1 MPSLDIAAIQPSLQA
16 HLVPLGAQS
25 IIHAKNLPN
34 PWKKS
39 SFSKNLKFYTGHLHV
54 RRGKVL
60 ITAVATLETKY
71 PAQKENKQ
79 SYSLSSASSK
89 PSEDR
94 NGSSED
100 GEALEQVDDRE
111 KLRRMRISKANRGNT
126 PWNKGRK
133 HSPETLQK
141 IRERTKI
148 AMQDPKIKM
157 KLANL
162 GHAQNKETRLK
173 IGEGVRMRWA
183 RRKERRK
190 VQETCHFEW
199 QNLLAEA
206 AKEGYTDEEELQW
219 NSYNILDQQNQ
230 LEWLES
236 VEQRKAAR
244 GVKSNR
250 RAPKSPEQRRKIAE
264 AIAAKWA
271 DPSYRERVCSGLA
284 KYHGI
289 PAGVERRR
297 RRPSGDAEPRKKSPT
312 KKSSRDSETE
322 RQSQVQVVKVRKR
335 KTPVYK
341 DPLANSKLEMIKS
354 IRAKRV
360 AEESKKMDAV
370 ERARLLISEAEKAAK
385 VLEIA
390 AMKSPVAQASLL
402 ESKKL
407 IAEATQLIESIEMR
421 QMTSDEDGTYPYLL
435 SPQPNNSLLELDSE
449 SKTKDRNDQELL
461 EEVNGTHT
469 FPINGESLH
478 LNMRSSD
485 LPTFNIEGTTNQH
498 VSDKQPNTSQGDGED
513 IKLGMIPQPNGTR
526 VHPPP
531 ESNGAIKLIEN
542 HPPLLNGSK
551 VYHGTEEKAASLES
565 GSVTKK
571 WVRGRLV
578 EVTEAA

>member
-1 MPSLDIAAIQPSLQA
+1 MPSLGTFSDIATIKPSLQA

-25 IIHAKNLPN
+25 IINAKTLPN
-34 PWKKS
+34 PWKQS
-39 SFSKNLKFYTGHLHV
+39 SFSKNLKFYTGHLNV
-54 RRGKVL
+54 RRGRVL
-60 ITAVATLETKY
+60 ITAVATLATKY
-71 PAQKENKQ
+71 PAQKVNEQ
-79 SYSLSSASSK
+79 SYILSSRANG
-89 PSEDR
+89 DR
-94 NGSSED
+94 NGE
-100 GEALEQVDDRE
+100 EVEQVDDRE
-111 KLRRMRISKANRGNT
+111 RLRRMRISKANRGNT

-148 AMQDPKIKM
+148 AMQDPKIKL

-183 RRKERRK
+183 RRKETRK
-190 VQETCHFEW
+190 VQERCHYEW

-206 AKEGYTDEEELQW
+206 AREGYTDEEELQW
-219 NSYNILDQQNQ
+219 DSYNILDRQNQ

-244 GVKSNR
+244 GAKSNR

-271 DPSYRERVCSGLA
+271 DPSYRERVCTGLA

-297 RRPSGDAEPRKKSPT
+297 RRPSGDAEPRKKNT
-312 KKSSRDSETE
+312 AKKSAKDSDTE
-322 RQSQVQVVKVRKR
+322 KQSQVQVVKVRKR

-341 DPLANSKLEMIKS
+341 DPLASSKLEMIKS

-360 AEESKKMDAV
+360 AEESMKIDAV

-385 VLEIA
+385 VLEVA
-390 AMKSPVAQASLL
+390 ALKSPVAQASLL

-421 QMTSDEDGTYPYLL
+421 QVTSDEDGTYPYLL
-435 SPQPNNSLLELDSE
+435 SHAEVDDSE
-449 SKTKDRNDQELL
+449 SETEDTNDQEQAG
-461 EEVNGTHT
+461 EINGTHT
-469 FPINGESLH
+469 FRLNQESLL
-478 LNMRSSD
+478 LNLRPSD
-485 LPTFNIEGTTNQH
+485 LPTFNIEEGTTNQS
-498 VSDKQPNTSQGDGED
+498 VSVKQA
-513 IKLGMIPQPNGTR
+513 QPNGTK
-526 VHPPP
+526 VHLPP
-531 ESNGAIKLIEN
+531 ESNGAIKLTEK
-542 HPPLLNGSK
+542 HPLPNGSE
-551 VYHGTEEKAASLES
+551 VHHGIEEKASSLES
-565 GSVTKK
+565 GNVTKK

>member
-1 MPSLDIAAIQPSLQA
+1 MPSLDIATIQPSFQA

-25 IIHAKNLPN
+25 IIHAKSLPN
-34 PWKKS
+34 PWRQS
-39 SFSKNLKFYTGHLHV
+39 CFSKNLKFYTGHSHV

-71 PAQKENKQ
+71 PAQKENER
-79 SYSLSSASSK
+79 SSSLSSASSK
-89 PSEDR
+89 SS
-94 NGSSED
+94 NGSADD
-100 GEALEQVDDRE
+100 GEVQVDDRE

-162 GHAQNKETRLK
+162 GHAQNKETRMK

-206 AKEGYTDEEELQW
+206 AKQGYTDEEELQW
-219 NSYNILDQQNQ
+219 DSYNILDQQNQ

-236 VEQRKAAR
+236 VEQRKAIKGA
-244 GVKSNR
+244 KSNR
-250 RAPKSPEQRRKIAE
+250 RAPKSPEQRRRIAE

-289 PAGVERRR
+289 PVGVERRR
-297 RRPSGDAEPRKKSPT
+297 RRPRSDAEPRKKTPT
-312 KKSSRDSETE
+312 KKSTRDSEFE

-335 KTPVYK
+335 KTPAYK
-341 DPLANSKLEMIKS
+341 DPLASSKLEMIKS

-390 AMKSPVAQASLL
+390 ALKSPVAQASLL

-407 IAEATQLIESIEMR
+407 IAEATQLIKSLEMR
-421 QMTSDEDGTYPYLL
+421 QIASDEDGTYPFLL
-435 SPQPNNSLLELDSE
+435 SPQPNDSE
-449 SKTKDRNDQELL
+449 SETKDTNDQERPG
-461 EEVNGTHT
+461 EINGTHT
-469 FPINGESLH
+469 LQINGESLH
-478 LNMRSSD
+478 MNMRSND
-485 LPTFNIEGTTNQH
+485 LPTFVIEGTTNQF
-498 VSDKQPNTSQGDGED
+498 VSDMESNTSQGGRED
-513 IKLGMIPQPNGTR
+513 IKLGIVGQPNGTR
-526 VHPPP
+526 VHPPA
-531 ESNGAIKLIEN
+531 ESNGAISLAEN
-542 HPPLLNGSK
+542 HPLPNG
-551 VYHGTEEKAASLES
+551 YHGIDEKAASLES
-565 GSVTKK
+565 GNVTKK

>member
-1 MPSLDIAAIQPSLQA
+1 MPSLGTFPDIATIQPSLQA

-25 IIHAKNLPN
+25 IIHAKTLPN
-34 PWKKS
+34 PWRQS
-39 SFSKNLKFYTGHLHV
+39 RFSKNLKFYTGHTHV

-60 ITAVATLETKY
+60 ITAVATLETKF
-71 PAQKENKQ
+71 PAQKENVQ
-79 SYSLSSASSK
+79 SSSLSSASSV
-89 PSEDR
+89 SSDAR
-94 NGSSED
+94 NGSADD
-100 GEALEQVDDRE
+100 GEELQQVDDRE

-148 AMQDPKIKM
+148 AMQDPKIKL

-162 GHAQNKETRLK
+162 GHAQNKETRMK

-199 QNLLAEA
+199 QNLIAEA
-206 AKEGYTDEEELQW
+206 AKEGYTDEETLQW
-219 NSYNILDQQNQ
+219 DSYNILDQQNQ

-244 GVKSNR
+244 GAKSNR
-250 RAPKSPEQRRKIAE
+250 RAPKSPEQRRRIAE

-289 PAGVERRR
+289 TEGVERRR
-297 RRPSGDAEPRKKSPT
+297 RRPSGNTEPRKKNPA
-312 KKSSRDSETE
+312 KKSTRDSETE

-341 DPLANSKLEMIKS
+341 DPMASSKLEMIKS

-370 ERARLLISEAEKAAK
+370 DRARLLISEAEKAVK

-390 AMKSPVAQASLL
+390 ALKSPVAQASLL

-407 IAEATQLIESIEMR
+407 IAEATQLIESMEMR
-421 QMTSDEDGTYPYLL
+421 QIASDEDETD
-435 SPQPNNSLLELDSE
+435 PNNILQEVDSE
-449 SKTKDRNDQELL
+449 VETKDTHDQE
-461 EEVNGTHT
+461 EQPGEINGTHT
-469 FPINGESLH
+469 FLINGESLLH
-478 LNMRSSD
+478 LNMRCSD
-485 LPTFNIEGTTNQH
+485 LPTFNIEGTTDQF
-498 VSDKQPNTSQGDGED
+498 VSDKESNTSQGDRED
-513 IKLGMIPQPNGTR
+513 IKHGIAPQPNGTR
-526 VHPPP
+526 VHLPA
-531 ESNGAIKLIEN
+531 ESNGAVRHGED
-542 HPPLLNGSK
+542 HPLPNG
-551 VYHGTEEKAASLES
+551 YHGMEEKVASLET
-565 GSVTKK
+565 GNVTKK

>member
-1 MPSLDIAAIQPSLQA
+1 MPSLDIATIQPSLQA

-25 IIHAKNLPN
+25 IIHAKTLPN
-34 PWKKS
+34 PWRQS
-39 SFSKNLKFYTGHLHV
+39 CFSKNLKFYTGHTHV

-71 PAQKENKQ
+71 PAQKENEQ
-79 SYSLSSASSK
+79 SSSLSSASSK
-89 PSEDR
+89 SSD
-94 NGSSED
+94 GSAD
-100 GEALEQVDDRE
+100 DDKVDDRE

-148 AMQDPKIKM
+148 AMQDPKIKL

-162 GHAQNKETRLK
+162 GHAQNKETRMK

-206 AKEGYTDEEELQW
+206 AKEGYRDEEELQW
-219 NSYNILDQQNQ
+219 DSYKILDQQNQ

-236 VEQRKAAR
+236 VEQRKAAK
-244 GVKSNR
+244 GAKSNR
-250 RAPKSPEQRRKIAE
+250 RAPKSPEQRRRIAE

-289 PAGVERRR
+289 PVGVERRR
-297 RRPSGDAEPRKKSPT
+297 RRPRTDAEPRKKNPT
-312 KKSSRDSETE
+312 KKSTRDSEFE

-341 DPLANSKLEMIKS
+341 DPLASSKLEMIKS

-390 AMKSPVAQASLL
+390 ALKSPVAQASLL

-407 IAEATQLIESIEMR
+407 IAEATQLIESLEMR
-421 QMTSDEDGTYPYLL
+421 QIASDEDGTYPSLL
-435 SPQPNNSLLELDSE
+435 SPQHNNTLLEVDSE
-449 SKTKDRNDQELL
+449 SETKDTNDQEQQG
-461 EEVNGTHT
+461 EINGTHT

-485 LPTFNIEGTTNQH
+485 LPTFNIEGTTNLSI
-498 VSDKQPNTSQGDGED
+498 SDKESNTSQGDRED
-513 IKLGMIPQPNGTR
+513 IKLGIVPQPNGTR
-526 VHPPP
+526 VHPPA
-531 ESNGAIKLIEN
+531 ESNGTISLAEN
-542 HPPLLNGSK
+542 HPLPNG
-551 VYHGTEEKAASLES
+551 YHRMDEKAISLES
-565 GSVTKK
+565 GNVTRK

>member
-1 MPSLDIAAIQPSLQA
+1 MPSLGTFSDIATIQPSLQA

-25 IIHAKNLPN
+25 IIHAKTLPN
-34 PWKKS
+34 PWRQS
-39 SFSKNLKFYTGHLHV
+39 CFSKNLKFYTGHLHV

-71 PAQKENKQ
+71 PAQKEHEQ
-79 SYSLSSASSK
+79 STSLSSASSK
-89 PSEDR
+89 SS
-94 NGSSED
+94 NGSVDD
-100 GEALEQVDDRE
+100 GEVDDRE

-148 AMQDPKIKM
+148 AMQDPKIKL

-162 GHAQNKETRLK
+162 GHAQNKETRMK

-219 NSYNILDQQNQ
+219 DSYNILDQQNQ

-236 VEQRKAAR
+236 VEQRKAAK
-244 GVKSNR
+244 GAKSNR
-250 RAPKSPEQRRKIAE
+250 RAPKSPEQRRRIAE

-289 PAGVERRR
+289 PVGVERRR
-297 RRPSGDAEPRKKSPT
+297 RRPRSDAEPRKKNPT
-312 KKSSRDSETE
+312 KKSTRDSESA

-341 DPLANSKLEMIKS
+341 DPLASSKLEMIKS

-390 AMKSPVAQASLL
+390 ALKSPVAQASLL

-407 IAEATQLIESIEMR
+407 IAEATQLIESLEMR
-421 QMTSDEDGTYPYLL
+421 QIASDEDGTYPSLL
-435 SPQPNNSLLELDSE
+435 SPQHNNSLLELDSE
-449 SKTKDRNDQELL
+449 YETKDTNDREQQAEI
-461 EEVNGTHT
+461 NGTHT
-469 FPINGESLH
+469 FLINGESLH

-485 LPTFNIEGTTNQH
+485 LPTFNIEGTTNQSI
-498 VSDKQPNTSQGDGED
+498 SDKESNTSQGDRED
-513 IKLGMIPQPNGTR
+513 IKLGIVPQPNGTR
-526 VHPPP
+526 VHPPA
-531 ESNGAIKLIEN
+531 ESNGAISLAEN
-542 HPPLLNGSK
+542 HPLPNG
-551 VYHGTEEKAASLES
+551 YHGMDEKAVSLES
-565 GSVTKK
+565 GNVTKK

>member
-1 MPSLDIAAIQPSLQA
+1 MPSLGTFSDIATIQPSLQA
-16 HLVPLGAQS
+16 RLVPLGAQS
-25 IIHAKNLPN
+25 IIHAKTLPN
-34 PWKKS
+34 PWRQS
-39 SFSKNLKFYTGHLHV
+39 CFSKNLKFYTGHAHV

-71 PAQKENKQ
+71 PAQKENEQ
-79 SYSLSSASSK
+79 SSSLSSASSK
-89 PSEDR
+89 SS
-94 NGSSED
+94 NGSADD
-100 GEALEQVDDRE
+100 GEVDDRE

-148 AMQDPKIKM
+148 AMQDPKIKL

-162 GHAQNKETRLK
+162 GHAQNKETRMK

-206 AKEGYTDEEELQW
+206 AKEGYRDEEELQW
-219 NSYNILDQQNQ
+219 DSYKILDQQNQ

-236 VEQRKAAR
+236 VEQRKAAK
-244 GVKSNR
+244 GAKSNR
-250 RAPKSPEQRRKIAE
+250 RAPKSPEQRRRIAE

-289 PAGVERRR
+289 PVGVERRR
-297 RRPSGDAEPRKKSPT
+297 RRPRTDAEPRTKNPT
-312 KKSSRDSETE
+312 KKSTRDSEFE

-341 DPLANSKLEMIKS
+341 DPLASSKLEMIKS

-390 AMKSPVAQASLL
+390 ALKSPVAQASLL

-407 IAEATQLIESIEMR
+407 IAEATQLIESLEMR
-421 QMTSDEDGTYPYLL
+421 QIASDEDGTYSSLL
-435 SPQPNNSLLELDSE
+435 SPQHNNTLLEVDNESE
-449 SKTKDRNDQELL
+449 TKDTNDQEQQG
-461 EEVNGTHT
+461 EINGTHT

-485 LPTFNIEGTTNQH
+485 LPTFNIEGTTNQS
-498 VSDKQPNTSQGDGED
+498 VSDKESNTSQGDRED
-513 IKLGMIPQPNGTR
+513 IKLGIVVQPNGTR
-526 VHPPP
+526 VHPPA
-531 ESNGAIKLIEN
+531 ESNGAISLAEN
-542 HPPLLNGSK
+542 HPLPNG
-551 VYHGTEEKAASLES
+551 YHGMDDKAVSFES
-565 GSVTKK
+565 GNVTKK

>member
-1 MPSLDIAAIQPSLQA
+1 MHQNFQPLIE
-16 HLVPLGAQS
+16 PLC
-25 IIHAKNLPN
+25 L
-34 PWKKS
+34 
-39 SFSKNLKFYTGHLHV
+39 
-54 RRGKVL
+54 R
-60 ITAVATLETKY
+60 
-71 PAQKENKQ
+71 PAQI
-79 SYSLSSASSK
+79 
-89 PSEDR
+89 
-94 NGSSED
+94 
-100 GEALEQVDDRE
+100 
-111 KLRRMRISKANRGNT
+111 KL
-126 PWNKGRK
+126 
-133 HSPETLQK
+133 
-141 IRERTKI
+141 
-148 AMQDPKIKM
+148 

-162 GHAQNKETRLK
+162 GHAQNKETRMK

-219 NSYNILDQQNQ
+219 DSYNILDQQNQ

-236 VEQRKAAR
+236 VEQRKAAK
-244 GVKSNR
+244 GAKSNR
-250 RAPKSPEQRRKIAE
+250 RAPKSPEQRRRIAE

-289 PAGVERRR
+289 PVGVERRR
-297 RRPSGDAEPRKKSPT
+297 RRPRSDAEPRKKNPT
-312 KKSSRDSETE
+312 KKSTRDSESE

-341 DPLANSKLEMIKS
+341 DPLASSKLEMIKS

-390 AMKSPVAQASLL
+390 ALKSPVAQASLL

-407 IAEATQLIESIEMR
+407 IAEATQLIESLEMR
-421 QMTSDEDGTYPYLL
+421 QIASDEDGTYPSLL
-435 SPQPNNSLLELDSE
+435 SPQHNNTLLEVDSE
-449 SKTKDRNDQELL
+449 SETKDTNDREQQGEI
-461 EEVNGTHT
+461 NGTHT

-485 LPTFNIEGTTNQH
+485 LPTFNIEGTTNQSN
-498 VSDKQPNTSQGDGED
+498 SDKESNTSQGDRED
-513 IKLGMIPQPNGTR
+513 IKLGIVSQPNGTR
-526 VHPPP
+526 VHPPA
-531 ESNGAIKLIEN
+531 ESNGAISLAED
-542 HPPLLNGSK
+542 HPLPNG
-551 VYHGTEEKAASLES
+551 YHGMDDKAVSLES
-565 GSVTKK
+565 GNVTKK

>member
-1 MPSLDIAAIQPSLQA
+1 MPSLGTFSDIATIQPSLQA

-25 IIHAKNLPN
+25 IIHAKTLPN
-34 PWKKS
+34 PWRQS
-39 SFSKNLKFYTGHLHV
+39 CFSKNLKFYTGHLHV

-71 PAQKENKQ
+71 PAQKENEQ
-79 SYSLSSASSK
+79 SSSLSSASSK
-89 PSEDR
+89 SS
-94 NGSSED
+94 NGSADD
-100 GEALEQVDDRE
+100 GEVDDRE

-148 AMQDPKIKM
+148 AMQDPKIKL

-162 GHAQNKETRLK
+162 GHAQNKETRMK

-219 NSYNILDQQNQ
+219 DSYNILDQQNQ

-236 VEQRKAAR
+236 VEQRKAAK
-244 GVKSNR
+244 GAKSNR
-250 RAPKSPEQRRKIAE
+250 RAPKSPEQRRRIAE

-289 PAGVERRR
+289 PVGVERRR
-297 RRPSGDAEPRKKSPT
+297 RRPRSDAEPRKKNPT
-312 KKSSRDSETE
+312 KKSTRDSESE

-341 DPLANSKLEMIKS
+341 DPLASSKLEMIKS

-390 AMKSPVAQASLL
+390 ALKSPVAQASLL

-407 IAEATQLIESIEMR
+407 IAEATQLIESLEMR
-421 QMTSDEDGTYPYLL
+421 QIASDEDGTYPSLL
-435 SPQPNNSLLELDSE
+435 SPQHNNTLLEVDSE
-449 SKTKDRNDQELL
+449 SETKDTNDREQQGEI
-461 EEVNGTHT
+461 NGTHT

-485 LPTFNIEGTTNQH
+485 LPTFNIEGTTNQSN
-498 VSDKQPNTSQGDGED
+498 SDKESNTSQGDRED
-513 IKLGMIPQPNGTR
+513 IKLGIVSQPNGTR
-526 VHPPP
+526 VHPPA
-531 ESNGAIKLIEN
+531 ESNGAISLAED
-542 HPPLLNGSK
+542 HPLPNG
-551 VYHGTEEKAASLES
+551 YHGMDDKAVSLES
-565 GSVTKK
+565 GNVTKK

>member
-1 MPSLDIAAIQPSLQA
+1 MPSLDIATIKPSLQA
-16 HLVPLGAQS
+16 HIVPLGAQS
-25 IIHAKNLPN
+25 IIINAKTVPN
-34 PWKKS
+34 PWKQ
-39 SFSKNLKFYTGHLHV
+39 SKNLKFYTGHHLNV
-54 RRGKVL
+54 RRGRVL

-71 PAQKENKQ
+71 PTQKVNEQ
-79 SYSLSSASSK
+79 SYSSSSASSTLND
-89 PSEDR
+89 DR
-94 NGSSED
+94 NDD
-100 GEALEQVDDRE
+100 GEEQRVDDRE
-111 KLRRMRISKANRGNT
+111 QLRRMRISKANRGNT

-148 AMQDPKIKM
+148 AMQDPKIKL

-183 RRKERRK
+183 RRKETRK
-190 VQETCHFEW
+190 VQERCHYEW

-206 AKEGYTDEEELQW
+206 ARKGYTDEEELQW
-219 NSYNILDQQNQ
+219 DSYKILDRQNQ

-244 GVKSNR
+244 GAKSNR
-250 RAPKSPEQRRKIAE
+250 RAPKSPEQRKKIAD

-271 DPSYRERVCSGLA
+271 DPSYRERVCTGLA

-289 PAGVERRR
+289 PAGVERRC
-297 RRPSGDAEPRKKSPT
+297 RRPSSNAEPRQKNPAKKST
-312 KKSSRDSETE
+312 KDPNTE
-322 RQSQVQVVKVRKR
+322 KQSQVKVVKVRKR

-341 DPLANSKLEMIKS
+341 DPLASSKLEMIKS

-360 AEESKKMDAV
+360 AEEYKKMDAV

-385 VLEIA
+385 VLEVA
-390 AMKSPVAQASLL
+390 ALKSPVAQASLL

-421 QMTSDEDGTYPYLL
+421 QVTSDEDGSSYPYLL
-435 SPQPNNSLLELDSE
+435 SHDDSE
-449 SKTKDRNDQELL
+449 SETEDTNDQEQVG
-461 EEVNGTHT
+461 EINGTHT
-469 FPINGESLH
+469 FLLNQESLH
-478 LNMRSSD
+478 LNLRPSD
-485 LPTFNIEGTTNQH
+485 LPTFNIEEGTTSQS
-498 VSDKQPNTSQGDGED
+498 VSVKHPNTSEED
-513 IKLGMIPQPNGTR
+513 REDVKVTMIPQPNGTK
-526 VHPPP
+526 VHIPQ
-531 ESNGAIKLIEN
+531 EYNGAIKL
-542 HPPLLNGSK
+542 PLLNGSK
-551 VYHGTEEKAASLES
+551 VHQEKATSLES
-565 GSVTKK
+565 GNVTKK

>member
-1 MPSLDIAAIQPSLQA
+1 MPSLGTFSDIATIQPSLQA
-16 HLVPLGAQS
+16 YLVPLVAHS
-25 IIHAKNLPN
+25 IIIHPKTLPN
-34 PWKKS
+34 PWIQS
-39 SFSKNLKFYTGHLHV
+39 PFSKSLKLYTGHLHI
-54 RRGKVL
+54 RRRNVL
-60 ITAVATLETKY
+60 ITAVAATLETKY
-71 PAQKENKQ
+71 PDQRVKEQ
-79 SYSLSSASSK
+79 SYSSVSSS
-89 PSEDR
+89 DR
-94 NGSSED
+94 NGE
-100 GEALEQVDDRE
+100 EEEETEQVDDRE
-111 KLRRMRISKANRGNT
+111 MLRRMRISKANRGNT

-190 VQETCHFEW
+190 VQERCHFEW

-219 NSYNILDQQNQ
+219 NSYTILDQQNQ

-244 GVKSNR
+244 GAKSNR
-250 RAPKSPEQRRKIAE
+250 RAPKSPEQKRKIAE

-271 DPSYRERVCSGLA
+271 DPFYRERVCSGLA

-289 PAGVERRR
+289 PSAGVERRR
-297 RRPSGDAEPRKKSPT
+297 RRPSGNTEPRKKSPT
-312 KKSSRDSETE
+312 KKSTRDSDTE
-322 RQSQVQVVKVRKR
+322 RLTKAQVVKVRKR
-335 KTPVYK
+335 RTPVYK
-341 DPLANSKLEMIKS
+341 DPLASSKLEMIKS

-390 AMKSPVAQASLL
+390 AMKNPVARASLL

-407 IAEATQLIESIEMR
+407 IAEATLLIESIEIR
-421 QMTSDEDGTYPYLL
+421 QLASDEEDVTYPFDQTLL
-435 SPQPNNSLLELDSE
+435 KLDSDSE
-449 SKTKDRNDQELL
+449 TEDTNNQERPR
-461 EEVNGTHT
+461 EINGTHT
-469 FPINGESLH
+469 YTRESLH
-478 LNMRSSD
+478 LNLRHSD
-485 LPTFNIEGTTNQH
+485 LPTFDIE
-498 VSDKQPNTSQGDGED
+498 DGED
-513 IKLGMIPQPNGTR
+513 IELGMINGSRVYPQPT
-526 VHPPP
+526 
-531 ESNGAIKLIEN
+531 ETNGALTLIEN
-542 HPPLLNGSK
+542 EDPPPLNGSK
-551 VYHGTEEKAASLES
+551 VYGSGAVEEKDESLES
-565 GSVTKK
+565 RNVTKK
-571 WVRGRLV
+571 WIRGRLV

>member
-1 MPSLDIAAIQPSLQA
+1 MPSLDIATIQPSLQA

-25 IIHAKNLPN
+25 IIHAKTLPN
-34 PWKKS
+34 PWRQS
-39 SFSKNLKFYTGHLHV
+39 RFSKNLKFYTGHTHV

-71 PAQKENKQ
+71 PAQKENQ
-79 SYSLSSASSK
+79 QITSVSSDA
-89 PSEDR
+89 R
-94 NGSSED
+94 NGSADD
-100 GEALEQVDDRE
+100 GEELQQVDDRE

-148 AMQDPKIKM
+148 AMQDPKIKL

-162 GHAQNKETRLK
+162 GHAQNKETRIK

-199 QNLLAEA
+199 QNLIAEA
-206 AKEGYTDEEELQW
+206 AKEGYIDEETLQW
-219 NSYNILDQQNQ
+219 DSYNILDQQNQ

-244 GVKSNR
+244 GAKSNR
-250 RAPKSPEQRRKIAE
+250 RAPKSPEQRRRIAE

-289 PAGVERRR
+289 TDGVERRR
-297 RRPSGDAEPRKKSPT
+297 RRPSNTEPRKKNPA
-312 KKSSRDSETE
+312 KKSTRDSETE

-341 DPLANSKLEMIKS
+341 DPMASSKLEMIKS

-370 ERARLLISEAEKAAK
+370 ERARLLISEAEKAVK

-390 AMKSPVAQASLL
+390 ALKSPVAQASLL

-407 IAEATQLIESIEMR
+407 IAEATQLIESMEMR
-421 QMTSDEDGTYPYLL
+421 QIASDEDGTD
-435 SPQPNNSLLELDSE
+435 PNNSVQEVDSE
-449 SKTKDRNDQELL
+449 SETKDAHDQE
-461 EEVNGTHT
+461 EQPGEINGTHT
-469 FPINGESLH
+469 FPINGESLLH

-485 LPTFNIEGTTNQH
+485 LPTFNIEGTTDQF
-498 VSDKQPNTSQGDGED
+498 VSEKGSNTSQGDRED
-513 IKLGMIPQPNGTR
+513 IKHGIVPQPNGTR
-526 VHPPP
+526 VHPPA
-531 ESNGAIKLIEN
+531 ESNGAVRRHAADAED
-542 HPPLLNGSK
+542 HPLPNG
-551 VYHGTEEKAASLES
+551 YHGMDEKVASLET
-565 GSVTKK
+565 GHVTKK

>member
-1 MPSLDIAAIQPSLQA
+1 MPCLDIAAIQPSLQA

-25 IIHAKNLPN
+25 IVINAKTLPN
-34 PWKKS
+34 PWRQS
-39 SFSKNLKFYTGHLHV
+39 SFSKNLRFYTGHLHV

-60 ITAVATLETKY
+60 ITAVAATLETKY
-71 PAQKENKQ
+71 PAAQKANEH
-79 SYSLSSASSK
+79 SYSSSAAASSSK

-94 NGSSED
+94 NGSSDESQ
-100 GEALEQVDDRE
+100 ETEEQVDGRE
-111 KLRRMRISKANRGNT
+111 RLRRMRISKANRGNT

-148 AMQDPKIKM
+148 AMQDPKIKL

-206 AKEGYTDEEELQW
+206 ARQGYTDEEELQW
-219 NSYNILDQQNQ
+219 NSYKILDQQNQ

-244 GVKSNR
+244 GAKSNR

-289 PAGVERRR
+289 PADGVERRR
-297 RRPSGDAEPRKKSPT
+297 RRPSSDAEPRKKSPI
-312 KKSSRDSETE
+312 KKSTRDSSETE
-322 RQSQVQVVKVRKR
+322 RQSQVRVVKVQKR

-341 DPLANSKLEMIKS
+341 DPLASSKLEMIKS

-421 QMTSDEDGTYPYLL
+421 QIASDEDE
-435 SPQPNNSLLELDSE
+435 PNNSLLEEDGESE
-449 SKTKDRNDQELL
+449 TEEDTNDQEQAG
-461 EEVNGTHT
+461 EINGTHT
-469 FPINGESLH
+469 FLINGESLLH
-478 LNMRSSD
+478 LNMGSSSD
-485 LPTFNIEGTTNQH
+485 LPTLNIE
-498 VSDKQPNTSQGDGED
+498 DREED
-513 IKLGMIPQPNGTR
+513 IKLGMIPQLNGTR
-526 VHPPP
+526 VYPAA
-531 ESNGAIKLIEN
+531 ESNGAIKVAEN
-542 HPPLLNGSK
+542 HQPLPNGSK
-551 VYHGTEEKAASLES
+551 VNYGIEEKAASLES
-565 GSVTKK
+565 GNVTKK

>member
-1 MPSLDIAAIQPSLQA
+1 MPSLDIATIQPSLQA

-25 IIHAKNLPN
+25 IIHAKTLPN
-34 PWKKS
+34 PWRQS
-39 SFSKNLKFYTGHLHV
+39 CFSKNLKFYTGHLNI

-71 PAQKENKQ
+71 PAQKENEQ
-79 SYSLSSASSK
+79 SYSSSSASSK
-89 PSEDR
+89 PS
-94 NGSSED
+94 ND
-100 GEALEQVDDRE
+100 GDELEQVDERE
-111 KLRRMRISKANRGNT
+111 RLRRMRISKANRGNT

-183 RRKERRK
+183 RRKERIK

-206 AKEGYTDEEELQW
+206 AKEGYTDQEELQW
-219 NSYNILDQQNQ
+219 DSYNILDQQNQ
-230 LEWLES
+230 LEWLENL
-236 VEQRKAAR
+236 EQRKAVRA
-244 GVKSNR
+244 KSNR
-250 RAPKSPEQRRKIAE
+250 RAPKSPEQRKKIAE

-289 PAGVERRR
+289 PAGGVERRR
-297 RRPSGDAEPRKKSPT
+297 RRPSSNAEPRKKNPT
-312 KKSSRDSETE
+312 KKSIRDSET
-322 RQSQVQVVKVRKR
+322 QSQVQVVKIRKR

-341 DPLANSKLEMIKS
+341 DPLASSKLEMIKS

-390 AMKSPVAQASLL
+390 ALKSPVAKASLL

-421 QMTSDEDGTYPYLL
+421 QIASDEDGTYQYLI
-435 SPQPNNSLLELDSE
+435 SPQPNNKSLLEVDSE
-449 SKTKDRNDQELL
+449 SETKDTNDREQQGEI
-461 EEVNGTHT
+461 NGTHT

-485 LPTFNIEGTTNQH
+485 LLTFNIDGTTNQH
-498 VSDKQPNTSQGDGED
+498 KQANTYQGDGED
-513 IKLGMIPQPNGTR
+513 IKPNGTK

-531 ESNGAIKLIEN
+531 ESNRAEN
-542 HPPLLNGSK
+542 HSLPNGFK
-551 VYHGTEEKAASLES
+551 VYHGVEEKVASLET
-565 GSVTKK
+565 GNVTKK

>member
-1 MPSLDIAAIQPSLQA
+1 MPSLDIATIQPSLQA

-25 IIHAKNLPN
+25 IIHAKTLPN
-34 PWKKS
+34 PWRQS
-39 SFSKNLKFYTGHLHV
+39 CFSKNLKFYTGHLHV

-71 PAQKENKQ
+71 PAQKENEQ
-79 SYSLSSASSK
+79 SSSLSSASSK
-89 PSEDR
+89 SS
-94 NGSSED
+94 NGSGDD
-100 GEALEQVDDRE
+100 GEEQVDDRE

-148 AMQDPKIKM
+148 AMQDPKIKL

-162 GHAQNKETRLK
+162 GHAQNKETRMK

-219 NSYNILDQQNQ
+219 DSYNILDQQNQ

-236 VEQRKAAR
+236 VEQRKAAK
-244 GVKSNR
+244 GAKSNR
-250 RAPKSPEQRRKIAE
+250 RAPKSPEQRRRIAE

-289 PAGVERRR
+289 PVGVERRR
-297 RRPSGDAEPRKKSPT
+297 RRPRSDAEPRKKNPT
-312 KKSSRDSETE
+312 KKSTRDTEFE

-341 DPLANSKLEMIKS
+341 DPLASSKLEMIKS

-390 AMKSPVAQASLL
+390 ALKSPVAQASLL

-407 IAEATQLIESIEMR
+407 IAEATQLIESLEMR
-421 QMTSDEDGTYPYLL
+421 QIASDEDGTYPSLL
-435 SPQPNNSLLELDSE
+435 SPQHNNTLLEVDSE
-449 SKTKDRNDQELL
+449 SETKDTNDREQQGEI
-461 EEVNGTHT
+461 NGTHT

-485 LPTFNIEGTTNQH
+485 LPTFNIEGTTNQSI
-498 VSDKQPNTSQGDGED
+498 SDKESNTSQGDRED
-513 IKLGMIPQPNGTR
+513 IKLGIVSQPNGTR
-526 VHPPP
+526 VHPPA
-531 ESNGAIKLIEN
+531 ESNGAISLAEN
-542 HPPLLNGSK
+542 HPLPNG
-551 VYHGTEEKAASLES
+551 YHGMDDKAVSLES
-565 GSVTKK
+565 GNVTKK

>member
-1 MPSLDIAAIQPSLQA
+1 MPCLGKFTDIATVQPSLQA
-16 HLVPLGAQS
+16 HLIPLGAQS
-25 IIHAKNLPN
+25 IINHAKTLPN
-34 PWKKS
+34 PWRQS
-39 SFSKNLKFYTGHLHV
+39 SFSKTLISYTGHHLHV
-54 RRGKVL
+54 RRGKFL

-71 PAQKENKQ
+71 PAQKGHEQ
-79 SYSLSSASSK
+79 SCSLSAS
-89 PSEDR
+89 D
-94 NGSSED
+94 D
-100 GEALEQVDDRE
+100 GEEVEERE
-111 KLRRMRISKANRGNT
+111 RLRRMRISKANRGNT

-148 AMQDPKIKM
+148 AMQNPKIKM

-162 GHAQNKETRLK
+162 GHAQNEETRLK

-183 RRKERRK
+183 RKKEMRK

-206 AKEGYTDEEELQW
+206 AKKGYTDDEQEFEW
-219 NSYNILDQQNQ
+219 DSYKIMDQQNQ

-236 VEQRKAAR
+236 VEQRKAVR
-244 GVKSNR
+244 GAKSNR

-289 PAGVERRR
+289 PEGGERRR
-297 RRPSGDAEPRKKSPT
+297 RRPSGNAEPRKKSPANKPT
-312 KKSSRDSETE
+312 REPE
-322 RQSQVQVVKVRKR
+322 RQIKVKVVKVRKR
-335 KTPVYK
+335 RTPVFK
-341 DPLANSKLEMIKS
+341 DPLASSKLEMIKS

-370 ERARLLISEAEKAAK
+370 ERARILISEAEKATN

-390 AMKSPVAQASLL
+390 AMTSPVAQASLL

-421 QMTSDEDGTYPYLL
+421 QVASDEDGT
-435 SPQPNNSLLELDSE
+435 SPQPCNSLLDESE
-449 SKTKDRNDQELL
+449 TEVTTDQEDLGD
-461 EEVNGTHT
+461 VNGTYT
-469 FPINGESLH
+469 FTINGESVH
-478 LNMRSSD
+478 LNMKPSD
-485 LPTFNIEGTTNQH
+485 LQTFNIT
-498 VSDKQPNTSQGDGED
+498 K
-513 IKLGMIPQPNGTR
+513 QPNGTR
-526 VHPPP
+526 VHQPT
-531 ESNGAIKLIEN
+531 ESNGAIKLTESP
-542 HPPLLNGSK
+542 HLPNGSN
-551 VYHGTEEKAASLES
+551 VYHGMEEKAESLES
-565 GSVTKK
+565 GNVTKK

-578 EVTEAA
+578 EVTETA

>member
-1 MPSLDIAAIQPSLQA
+1 MPSLDIATIQPSLQA

-25 IIHAKNLPN
+25 IIHAKTLPN
-34 PWKKS
+34 PWRQS
-39 SFSKNLKFYTGHLHV
+39 CFSKNLKFYTGHLHV

-71 PAQKENKQ
+71 PAQKEHEQ
-79 SYSLSSASSK
+79 STSLSSASSK
-89 PSEDR
+89 SS
-94 NGSSED
+94 NGSVDD
-100 GEALEQVDDRE
+100 GEVDDRE

-148 AMQDPKIKM
+148 AMQDPKIKL

-162 GHAQNKETRLK
+162 GHAQNKETRMK

-219 NSYNILDQQNQ
+219 DSYNILDQQNQ

-236 VEQRKAAR
+236 VEQRKAAK
-244 GVKSNR
+244 GAKSNR
-250 RAPKSPEQRRKIAE
+250 RAPKSPEQRRRIAE

-289 PAGVERRR
+289 PVGVERRR
-297 RRPSGDAEPRKKSPT
+297 RRPRSDAEPRKKNPT
-312 KKSSRDSETE
+312 KKSTRDSESA

-341 DPLANSKLEMIKS
+341 DPLASSKLEMIKS

-390 AMKSPVAQASLL
+390 ALKSPVAQASLL

-407 IAEATQLIESIEMR
+407 IAEATQLIESLEMR
-421 QMTSDEDGTYPYLL
+421 QIASDEDGTYPSLL
-435 SPQPNNSLLELDSE
+435 SPQHNNSLLELDSE
-449 SKTKDRNDQELL
+449 YETKDTNDREQQAEI
-461 EEVNGTHT
+461 NGTHT
-469 FPINGESLH
+469 FLINGESLH

-485 LPTFNIEGTTNQH
+485 LPTFNIEGTTNQSI
-498 VSDKQPNTSQGDGED
+498 SDKESNTSQGDRED
-513 IKLGMIPQPNGTR
+513 IKLGIVPQPNGTR
-526 VHPPP
+526 VHPPA
-531 ESNGAIKLIEN
+531 ESNGAISLAEN
-542 HPPLLNGSK
+542 HPLPNG
-551 VYHGTEEKAASLES
+551 YHGMDEKAVSLES
-565 GSVTKK
+565 GNVTKK

>member
-1 MPSLDIAAIQPSLQA
+1 MPSLDIATIQPSLQA

-25 IIHAKNLPN
+25 IIHAKTLPN
-34 PWKKS
+34 PWRQS
-39 SFSKNLKFYTGHLHV
+39 CFSKNLKFYTGHLHV

-71 PAQKENKQ
+71 PAQKENEQ
-79 SYSLSSASSK
+79 SSSLSSASSK
-89 PSEDR
+89 SS
-94 NGSSED
+94 NGSADD
-100 GEALEQVDDRE
+100 GEVDDRE

-148 AMQDPKIKM
+148 AMQDPKIKL

-162 GHAQNKETRLK
+162 GHAQNKETRMK

-219 NSYNILDQQNQ
+219 DSYNILDQQNQ

-236 VEQRKAAR
+236 VEQRKAAK
-244 GVKSNR
+244 GAKSNR
-250 RAPKSPEQRRKIAE
+250 RAPKSPEQRRRIAE

-289 PAGVERRR
+289 PVGVERRR
-297 RRPSGDAEPRKKSPT
+297 RRPRSDAEPRKKNPT
-312 KKSSRDSETE
+312 KKSTRDSESE

-341 DPLANSKLEMIKS
+341 DPLASSKLEMIKS

-390 AMKSPVAQASLL
+390 ALKSPVAQASLL

-407 IAEATQLIESIEMR
+407 IAEATQLIESLEMR
-421 QMTSDEDGTYPYLL
+421 QIASDEDGTYPSLL
-435 SPQPNNSLLELDSE
+435 SPQHNNTLLEVDSE
-449 SKTKDRNDQELL
+449 SETKDTNDREQQGEI
-461 EEVNGTHT
+461 NGTHT

-485 LPTFNIEGTTNQH
+485 LPTFNIEGTTNQSN
-498 VSDKQPNTSQGDGED
+498 SDKESNTSQGDRED
-513 IKLGMIPQPNGTR
+513 IKLGIVSQPNGTR
-526 VHPPP
+526 VHPPA
-531 ESNGAIKLIEN
+531 ESNGAISLAED
-542 HPPLLNGSK
+542 HPLPNG
-551 VYHGTEEKAASLES
+551 YHGMDDKAVSLES
-565 GSVTKK
+565 GNVTKK